1 MWNNDQ
7 YEYNPDY
14 KKLYPG
20 IESRPD
26 VLEVLI
32 KSDRKMKYM
41 EVEIKQEKFIYD
53 ADLEIA
59 RFLPSREDSSN
70 RLEENDVQFQADED
84 STEEKAFHNLEIQSL
99 RDALKKLDD
108 WEYDLIYSLFF
119 EGLSAREYSKQY
131 KIPLMTVNNRKNR
144 ILAKLY
150 KLLKK

>member
-7 YEYNPDY
+7 YDYNPDY

-84 STEEKAFHNLEIQSL
+84 STEEKAFHNLGQHRIT
-99 RDALKKLDD
+99 
-108 WEYDLIYSLFF
+108 
-119 EGLSAREYSKQY
+119 GL
-131 KIPLMTVNNRKNR
+131 
-144 ILAKLY
+144 
-150 KLLKK
+150 

>member
-1 MWNNDQ
+1 MQSWRT
-7 YEYNPDY
+7 P
-14 KKLYPG
+14 
-20 IESRPD
+20 
-26 VLEVLI
+26 
-32 KSDRKMKYM
+32 
-41 EVEIKQEKFIYD
+41 
-53 ADLEIA
+53 
-59 RFLPSREDSSN
+59 N

-119 EGLSAREYSKQY
+119 EGLSARQYSKQY